1 MHTTNTND
9 YLFLINLLNLKHT
22 RDIRSS
28 IHELRGNDR
37 LKEILMKCYHKCL
50 RNNDKLNKHKMR
62 KCISKILRLNYYSYP
77 DIMTSS
83 SCMKL

>member
-50 RNNDKLNKHKMR
+50 RNNNKLNKHKM
-62 KCISKILRLNYYSYP
+62 SNNYTKQMIHFNLESF
-77 DIMTSS
+77 
-83 SCMKL
+83 